1 MEAEN
6 VFAGLTVQVGQHR
19 ARIQTL
25 EAEAVQQREG
35 ARKL

>member
-1 MEAEN
+1 MS
-6 VFAGLTVQVGQHR
+6 AGLAVQVGQQR

-25 EAEAVQQREG
+25 GAETVQQREG